1 MKASKKILIAVLV
14 ALAVLLAVPTGAETT
29 TTAET
34 ETTETTDTWVLYCAE
49 YGVNPDAPT
58 DSQVNYYLDAWC
70 GSVEEE
76 QVLNNL

>member
-1 MKASKKILIAVLV
+1 MKASKKILIAVLA
-14 ALAVLLAVPTGAETT
+14 ALAVLLAIPTEANET
-29 TTAET
+29 AT
-34 ETTETTDTWVLYCAE
+34 ETETTDTWVLYCAE

-76 QVLNNL
+76 QVSNNL